1 MRENLNFPSDLL
13 KKYNRQMKLLFDQNI
28 SFRIIR
34 LVIENFPDSNQ
45 VRELGLENFS
55 DKRIWEYA
63 KQNSY
68 TIVSFDADFYDLANL
83 FGCPPKILW
92 LRFGNS
98 TTQNIAHVLNTKIDE
113 IIDFIENPDYKSMA
127 CLQL

>member
-1 MRENLNFPSDLL
+1 
-13 KKYNRQMKLLFDQNI
+13 MKLLFDQNI

-34 LVIENFPDSNQ
+34 QVIEMFPGSSQ
-45 VRELGLENFS
+45 VRQLGLENFS

-83 FGCPPKILW
+83 YGSPPKILW

-98 TTQNIAHVLNTKIDE
+98 TTLNIAHVLKKKIDE
-113 IIDFIENPDYKSMA
+113 ITDFIENPDYESVA